1 MQNNEHSE
9 SNRFRKFFQE
19 KGYYIVLLLCILAV
33 GISGYIFVSGAVS
46 EKKSLNE
53 QTLSVATS
61 AEIPEDKP
69 SSSSSGGKTQ
79 SGGSTQT
86 QKPASAS
93 SGSADAADAADA
105 SAQEPASETLSVRV
119 WPVSGER
126 IAPYSMQELSFN
138 QTTQDWRTHDGI
150 DLAALAGEPVRA
162 ACTGTV
168 TAVYDDEFF
177 GTTVVLSHP
186 EGYETIYANLAAMP
200 AVSAGMRVTA
210 GDTIGSVGESALL
223 ESAST
228 SHLHFAVRQN
238 GQSIDPVRFID

>member
-93 SGSADAADAADA
+93 SGPADAKRDAFR
-105 SAQEPASETLSVRV
+105 SC
-119 WPVSGER
+119 
-126 IAPYSMQELSFN
+126 
-138 QTTQDWRTHDGI
+138 
-150 DLAALAGEPVRA
+150 LAGFWRA
-162 ACTGTV
+162 DRALQHAG
-168 TAVYDDEFF
+168 AVF
-177 GTTVVLSHP
+177 
-186 EGYETIYANLAAMP
+186 
-200 AVSAGMRVTA
+200 
-210 GDTIGSVGESALL
+210 
-223 ESAST
+223 
-228 SHLHFAVRQN
+228 
-238 GQSIDPVRFID
+238 

>member
-9 SNRFRKFFQE
+9 PNRFRKFFQE

-61 AEIPEDKP
+61 AEIPEND
-69 SSSSSGGKTQ
+69 SSAP
-79 SGGSTQT
+79 SGGSSQPGSTAQT
-86 QKPASAS
+86 QKPAS
-93 SGSADAADAADA
+93 GAADSSDAVDA
-105 SAQEPASETLSVRV
+105 SAQEPAAETLSVRV

-168 TAVYDDEFF
+168 TAVYDDEYF

-186 EGYETIYANLAAMP
+186 EGYETIYSNLAAMP

-228 SHLHFAVRQN
+228 AHLHFAVRQN
-238 GQSIDPVRFID
+238 GQSVDPTRFVD

>member
-46 EKKSLNE
+46 EKKALNE

-69 SSSSSGGKTQ
+69 SSSSTSGKTQ

-93 SGSADAADAADA
+93 SGPADTADAA
-105 SAQEPASETLSVRV
+105 AQ
-119 WPVSGER
+119 
-126 IAPYSMQELSFN
+126 
-138 QTTQDWRTHDGI
+138 
-150 DLAALAGEPVRA
+150 
-162 ACTGTV
+162 
-168 TAVYDDEFF
+168 
-177 GTTVVLSHP
+177 
-186 EGYETIYANLAAMP
+186 
-200 AVSAGMRVTA
+200 
-210 GDTIGSVGESALL
+210 
-223 ESAST
+223 
-228 SHLHFAVRQN
+228 
-238 GQSIDPVRFID
+238 

>member
-53 QTLSVATS
+53 QTLSVAPARKSPRT
-61 AEIPEDKP
+61 KP

-93 SGSADAADAADA
+93 SGSADAADA

-150 DLAALAGEPVRA
+150 DLAALAGEPSGR
-162 ACTGTV
+162 
-168 TAVYDDEFF
+168 
-177 GTTVVLSHP
+177 
-186 EGYETIYANLAAMP
+186 P
-200 AVSAGMRVTA
+200 APG
-210 GDTIGSVGESALL
+210 
-223 ESAST
+223 
-228 SHLHFAVRQN
+228 
-238 GQSIDPVRFID
+238 P